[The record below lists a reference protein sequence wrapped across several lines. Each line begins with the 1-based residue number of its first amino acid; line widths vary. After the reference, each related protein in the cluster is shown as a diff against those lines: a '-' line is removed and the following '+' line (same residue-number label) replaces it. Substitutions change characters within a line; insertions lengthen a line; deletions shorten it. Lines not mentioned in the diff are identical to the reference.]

1 MAHVSEDDLILY
13 FYGDSRRAADSGKI
27 DRHLEECAECSA
39 RYREIADTLAMV
51 GTPDTPPRDEAYGA
65 NVWQRIR
72 YELPDQEHRGWREWL
87 PWNRVVLAG
96 AAAAMLVASF
106 AMGRGWPR
114 INGARPAAPDAT
126 VRAAAASAG
135 NSGLD
140 PSGRVR
146 LAAIGDHLEQTERVL
161 LDVVNAEGSPVDV
174 SSQQVWAATLVDSN
188 RFYRDAAT
196 RAGDEEVAS
205 LLDDLERSL
214 LDLVHGPSRLTPAEL
229 DEALV
234 RLDAATLLF
243 KVRVLSDELHERE
256 IAPARIRK
264 TL

>member
-1 MAHVSEDDLILY
+1 
-13 FYGDSRRAADSGKI
+13 
-27 DRHLEECAECSA
+27 
-39 RYREIADTLAMV
+39 
-51 GTPDTPPRDEAYGA
+51 
-65 NVWQRIR
+65 
-72 YELPDQEHRGWREWL
+72 
-87 PWNRVVLAG
+87 
-96 AAAAMLVASF
+96 
-106 AMGRGWPR
+106 
-114 INGARPAAPDAT
+114 
-126 VRAAAASAG
+126 
-135 NSGLD
+135 
-140 PSGRVR
+140 
-146 LAAIGDHLEQTERVL
+146 VL